1 MTSFTAVATIIF
13 ATITISGAQDYA
25 YEDYDEEIV
34 DYVANDTSDEPL
46 MFLDYENID
55 EMYEYEIP
63 DNNLGE
69 KGEKV
74 GEARKNSWKGPE
86 WARHYTLSKKGCPCW
101 WDLTLGNE
109 CACCKKKGWR
119 QGVPCGYPLHN
130 FCQPKTK
137 NSKTWG
143 CRGTSNINE
152 IVVC

>member
-55 EMYEYEIP
+55 EMYEYEM
-63 DNNLGE
+63 
-69 KGEKV
+69 V
-74 GEARKNSWKGPE
+74 GNKSGRVGAAKKTFKGPPFK
-86 WARHYTLSKKGCPCW
+86 WRDYTLSKRGCPCW

-130 FCQPKTK
+130 FCQAKAK
-137 NSKTWG
+137 SKTWG
-143 CRGTSNINE
+143 CKGSLKL
-152 IVVC
+152 